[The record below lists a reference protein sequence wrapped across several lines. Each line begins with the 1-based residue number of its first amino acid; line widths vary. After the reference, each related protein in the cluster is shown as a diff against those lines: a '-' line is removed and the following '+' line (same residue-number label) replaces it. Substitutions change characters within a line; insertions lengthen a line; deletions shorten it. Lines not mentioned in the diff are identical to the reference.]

1 MHLINLLW
9 KEPGESGAEPLV
21 CPEKHEE
28 VCALMC
34 AVIGTNKSP
43 AGSKQIFDS
52 FFFDKLPRNTHN
64 QSYNHIAYSYIHIFP
79 PPPVSS
85 S

>member
-34 AVIGTNKSP
+34 AVIGH
-43 AGSKQIFDS
+43 KQ
-52 FFFDKLPRNTHN
+52 
-64 QSYNHIAYSYIHIFP
+64 
-79 PPPVSS
+79 VSS
-85 S
+85 RFKTNF